1 MIVSV
6 PNTDKNRSGEIHY
19 NIQYYQV
26 CTVYVNTNMAGTWI
40 VYSIYTVNL
49 GGARSALVA

>member
-6 PNTDKNRSGEIHY
+6 PNTDKNRSGEYHY

-26 CTVYVNTNMAGTWI
+26 YTVYAITSMAGTRI
-40 VYSIYTVNL
+40 VCPLYAVTL
-49 GGARSALVA
+49 DGARSALVA

>member
-6 PNTDKNRSGEIHY
+6 PNTVKKIWQIDY

-26 CTVYVNTNMAGTWI
+26 YTVYANTNMAGIPI
-40 VYSIYTVNL
+40 VYPIYMDNL